1 MSKYFVAI
9 LLTFTCLA
17 SSVRSQT
24 LKSFNTDPSSYLLD
38 LKSFFEETN
47 KKEAEKIMEEF
58 KPVFLSKFDV
68 QQQQS
73 IITTSN
79 LMLKKRMK
87 AFPDF
92 VTYTSALT
100 AFASS
105 GQEATTFTSWH
116 ATFAKAIA
124 KLSVRKLGDF
134 LEISQL
140 LFRNNT
146 LYESSAVAWSSSNN
160 KFAFGFDSLPKVTF
174 SGMTLRCFGKGD

>member
-1 MSKYFVAI
+1 MTRYFVT
-9 LLTFTCLA
+9 LFFTLTCLI

-58 KPVFLSKFDV
+58 KPVYLGKFNA
-68 QQQQS
+68 QQQQT
-73 IITTSN
+73 IITTRN

-92 VTYTSALT
+92 VTYTSVLNAY
-100 AFASS
+100 ASS
-105 GQEATTFTSWH
+105 GQDAATFTSWH
-116 ATFAKAIA
+116 TAFEKAIA

-146 LYESSAVAWSSSNN
+146 LYESSAVA
-160 KFAFGFDSLPKVTF
+160 
-174 SGMTLRCFGKGD
+174 